1 VPIIIVARLRNM
13 TNFSSLLEEKKLS
26 YDQEID
32 KLDNL
37 PIPDEHKSVSL
48 AKFYGLVIEHYA
60 SILHLCEIGHLGTA
74 FAILRVCREAYMRG
88 SYLHYCA
95 KEKDWDN
102 FHKGKPPANTEIMV
116 KSVQNYLGNKLFC
129 LQDSD
134 FLHDLTHTGVQHISR
149 RNLRTADATIAY
161 SEEETTGLLNCSE
174 SFAFLAIASM
184 IDLSSLP
191 EDSKAKLA
199 DKIVALHP

>member
-1 VPIIIVARLRNM
+1 M
-13 TNFSSLLEEKKLS
+13 TSISFLLEEKKRA
-26 YDQEID
+26 YNQEID

-37 PIPDEHKSVSL
+37 PISNEHKSVSIYGCYNL
-48 AKFYGLVIEHYA
+48 AIEHYK
-60 SILHLCEIGHLGTA
+60 SILHLCEIGHLGSA
-74 FAILRVCREAYMRG
+74 FALLRVCRESYLRG

-95 KEKDWDN
+95 AENDWDN
-102 FHKGKPPANTEIMV
+102 FHKGKPPAETDIMV
-116 KSVQNYLGNKLFC
+116 QSVEKFLGNSLFS
-129 LQDSD
+129 LQDPD
-134 FLHDLTHTGVQHISR
+134 FLHDLTHTGAQHIHR
-149 RNLRTADATIAY
+149 RTLRTADATIAY
-161 SEEETTGLLNCSE
+161 PEEETTELLNCSE